1 MRKTLATLFA
11 AFILIGTAGPALADA
26 PNPTQLCG
34 PHPTSTICPPPAPP
48 APCTVVSPTCQP
60 NLATIGQ
67 RSQASADGLA
77 ETVLRQGQRIDRQH
91 AKIVH
96 QRHLIRALRAALAH
110 Q

>member
-34 PHPTSTICPPPAPP
+34 PLPTNTCPTPPTPP
-48 APCTVVSPTCQP
+48 APCSPTS
-60 NLATIGQ
+60 ATCLPDCTATAQGT
-67 RSQASADGLA
+67 RVVTDNLA